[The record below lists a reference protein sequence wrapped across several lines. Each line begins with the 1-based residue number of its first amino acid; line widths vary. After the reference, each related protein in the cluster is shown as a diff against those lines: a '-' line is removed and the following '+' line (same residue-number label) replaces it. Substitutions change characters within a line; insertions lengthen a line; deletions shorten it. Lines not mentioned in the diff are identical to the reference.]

1 MFFHIIPNHIL
12 ETIIT
17 EVSEGQK
24 YERLRKLL
32 QQLMEDRSRNRNL
45 WLSMASTTPY
55 ESGSQGL
62 AQEWSLG
69 GRWDCLEQDH
79 CPLPFPKHPARGSC
93 QG

>member
-1 MFFHIIPNHIL
+1 MFSHIIPNHVS

-32 QQLMEDRSRNRNL
+32 QQLMEDRSRHSNL

-62 AQEWSLG
+62 AQE
-69 GRWDCLEQDH
+69 
-79 CPLPFPKHPARGSC
+79 
-93 QG
+93 